1 MVERRHTVWTWLI
14 GAVLMLAAQAI
25 GAQTIDE
32 VRVSA
37 QGKDAVASIVFNATV
52 RFLQQTPT
60 SSSGFYRITFDLI
73 AADESVV
80 NQSTDESKRVEA
92 DGVVPSFTVSYAA
105 SRGRGIKQL
114 TLQLAD
120 PVAVKVRQGASSRVI
135 DIVFPGLLSSSGQQ
149 SSSGPRL
156 TREAEPALVP
166 GKRYAV
172 LLQSVLGSDSN
183 KLLPVPSVFD
193 RYEVFNTRTEVN
205 GVVTMDIRVGYFA
218 TQAEAEAVRRMAMER
233 FPQAKVLDLSKG
245 QGDMPAPPGLALAA
259 SGLPAQKS
267 EVAKPVESHAEALLM
282 QAREALSLHKNDEA
296 LTKLNQL
303 LLLPPNP
310 FSQEAQELVGLAW
323 ERVGDA
329 RRARIEYELYL
340 KLFPEGEGAQRV
352 GQRLASLGGQALAA
366 SAPEGSPAPA
376 DDSRTAAANK
386 PRLNG
391 SIAQYYYGGKARSQ
405 SLVNIAAGIDQATL
419 TRTTES
425 AIVTSVDLGGR
436 YSTPESDTR
445 VVLRGTNSTNL
456 QSTSHSAS
464 LLSAAYVDYKRNES
478 GLAVRLGRQSSI
490 SGGLLG
496 LFDGV
501 SLTYPMQQGLKLDV
515 MGGVPTNQLQ
525 SAAQERLLAAMV
537 EADGLFERWGGDV
550 YVVDQTAE
558 GITNRRA
565 LGGEVRYSGDI
576 ASTYSLL
583 DYDTLFRRINAASLQ
598 GSFQVPGQ
606 TTVTLLADTRKA
618 PSLELTNALISTGAT
633 SLKTLLQL
641 QSMAE
646 VRAAALA
653 TSAQARQAMV
663 SVSRP
668 LSEKWQ
674 GSLDF
679 RYSAIGALPA
689 VGNFDATPATGGQY
703 GTTVQLTGSNLYSK
717 RDINSFNLSLLTTP
731 LFKGA
736 QVSYNNLTGLQ
747 DNDLTVEP
755 SIRLYSQSDNQGVK
769 LYRISPG
776 FRASYR
782 LTPKASVLGESV
794 LEHSKTNGPTN
805 KDTTNSIFFYLGYR
819 YELF

>member
-1 MVERRHTVWTWLI
+1 MVEHRHTVWTWLI
-14 GAVLMLAAQAI
+14 RAVLMLAAQAV

-60 SSSGFYRITFDLI
+60 SSSGLYRITFDLI

-80 NQSTDESKRVEA
+80 NQSIDESKRVEA
-92 DGVVPSFTVSYAA
+92 DGVVPSFTLSYAA

-114 TLQLAD
+114 TLQLVD
-120 PVAVKVRQGASSRVI
+120 PVAVTVRQGASSRVI

-149 SSSGPRL
+149 SSSGP
-156 TREAEPALVP
+156 

-172 LLQSVLGSDSN
+172 LLQSVLNSESN
-183 KLLPVPSVFD
+183 KLLPVPSIFD
-193 RYEVFNTRTEVN
+193 RYEVFNTRTEAN

-245 QGDMPAPPGLALAA
+245 QGDMPAPTGLALAA
-259 SGLPAQKS
+259 SSVPAQKS

-352 GQRLASLGGQALAA
+352 GQRLASLGGQAPAA
-366 SAPEGSPAPA
+366 SAPEGSPAPT

-391 SIAQYYYGGKARSQ
+391 NIAQYYYGGKARSQ

-641 QSMAE
+641 QSLAE

-717 RDINSFNLSLLTTP
+717 RDINSFNLSVLATP

-736 QVSYNNLTGLQ
+736 QVSYNNLTGLK